1 MKRWKRTV
9 NHAILVMLEKH
20 QKKVKQTVD
29 WYKSKHRTS
38 DYFGSPLIVRVSRV
52 SRIVKRWN
60 IGASTSEAEKKGKRH
75 EGT

>member
-20 QKKVKQTVD
+20 QKKVKRTVD

-38 DYFGSPLIVRVSRV
+38 DYYGCPLMVRVGRV
-52 SRIVKRWN
+52 SKIVKRWN
-60 IGASTSEAEKKGKRH
+60 IGASTSEGKEKQ
-75 EGT
+75 T

>member
-9 NHAILVMLEKH
+9 NHAILVMIEKKR
-20 QKKVKQTVD
+20 KKVKRTVD

-38 DYFGSPLIVRVSRV
+38 DYFGRPLMVRVGRV

-60 IGASTSEAEKKGKRH
+60 IGDSTSEGKERQI
-75 EGT
+75 